1 MTREAYL
8 NRMLEKQSEY
18 HLSIAREA
26 ITEMHDRFVEGMV
39 YHGDP
44 LVSSTVRSILRFISY
59 NREEMQTC

>member
-1 MTREAYL
+1 MSKNDPNAAPTLTKEAYL

-26 ITEMHDRFVEGMV
+26 ITEMHDKFVEGMV

-44 LVSSTVRSILRFISY
+44 LVSSTVSP
-59 NREEMQTC
+59 